1 MAGDI
6 QIQSSGKADQRLK
19 NRHKRVDEQ
28 LSKQKEEIKAD
39 NTPTYFNAT
48 SAHHLYNKQA
58 KEMVQAEEMAQAKK
72 TKLERRAQWWQGVR
86 DSLKEQGQEFLN
98 YWTYD
103 PDAEQKEEEKS
114 STNTGDSSTNTT
126 TGNLNGNRFGLNVP
140 SRFEMATPKDQREA
154 YSELG
159 LFPSG
164 GVTTSNGATTSGG
177 ATSHQQAAQEA
188 MRKNAKSYADYAKR
202 VAGGASAYGELLREA
217 IQQKNNIAFRK
228 ERSARAQAIA
238 NALGTLVNT
247 ITAGAIAKKNGT
259 IPIIA
264 GHDATADTNL
274 RKSIEDRYAMENES
288 ENLLMQLVNSRIAHE
303 KELAKAQLDADLK
316 TNELGYKAASEDL
329 KAAAKK
335 EEAQATREWRTQ
347 MAKDNADLKR
357 EFAKAKST
365 RVYIN
370 NSGGKVDSNEVTTF
384 AYNVTKGHKVP
395 NIIDAAG
402 QKVQLGYKDYEIKKE
417 DNSAFSTIYK
427 ALKSGGLDDDKI
439 NEASEIL
446 NSWWGDNRDAIV
458 SNPKAWA
465 TKLKNEV
472 NKK

>member
-6 QIQSSGKADQRLK
+6 NLSKNAEARLK
-19 NRHKRVDEQ
+19 NRTDRAYERIDKREDE
-28 LSKQKEEIKAD
+28 KDRA
-39 NTPTYFNAT
+39 
-48 SAHHLYNKQA
+48 QA
-58 KEMVQAEEMAQAKK
+58 KEDKK
-72 TKLERRAQWWQGVR
+72 KKLERRAQWWQGVR
-86 DSLKEQGQEFLN
+86 DNLKEQGQEFLN

-114 STNTGDSSTNTT
+114 STNTGASATNTT
-126 TGNLNGNRFGLNVP
+126 TDNLNGNHFGLNVP

-177 ATSHQQAAQEA
+177 ITSHQQAAQEA

-228 ERSARAQAIA
+228 ERTARAQAIA

-316 TNELGYKAASEDL
+316 TNELGYKATSEDL
-329 KAAAKK
+329 KAAERK
-335 EEAQATREWRTQ
+335 EKQEWEENKFGKQYEQNERKIKALGKRGGNTYFTIKQEKPYTKQDVLAQVGSGRYQEDKYTRETKEVPLGGTLESSVG
-347 MAKDNADLKR
+347 MAYSDWTNAGFSNNQISAAIKVLNEAWVKNGTITEDDKT
-357 EFAKAKST
+357 KAF
-365 RVYIN
+365 N
-370 NSGGKVDSNEVTTF
+370 
-384 AYNVTKGHKVP
+384 
-395 NIIDAAG
+395 AG
-402 QKVQLGYKDYEIKKE
+402 QKAKK
-417 DNSAFSTIYK
+417 
-427 ALKSGGLDDDKI
+427 
-439 NEASEIL
+439 
-446 NSWWGDNRDAIV
+446 
-458 SNPKAWA
+458 
-465 TKLKNEV
+465 
-472 NKK
+472 

>member
-1 MAGDI
+1 
-6 QIQSSGKADQRLK
+6 
-19 NRHKRVDEQ
+19 VDEKNQ
-28 LSKQKEEIKAD
+28 
-39 NTPTYFNAT
+39 
-48 SAHHLYNKQA
+48 
-58 KEMVQAEEMAQAKK
+58 AQAKADK
-72 TKLERRAQWWQGVR
+72 KEKLERRAQWWQGVR
-86 DSLKEQGQEFLN
+86 DNLKEQGQEFLN

-114 STNTGDSSTNTT
+114 STNTGASATNTT
-126 TGNLNGNRFGLNVP
+126 TDNLNGNHFGLNVP

-177 ATSHQQAAQEA
+177 ITSHQQAAQET

-228 ERSARAQAIA
+228 ERTARAQAIA

-274 RKSIEDRYAMENES
+274 RKSIENRYAMENES
-288 ENLLMQLVNSRIAHE
+288 ENLLIQLVNSRIAHE

-347 MAKDNADLKR
+347 IAKDNADLKR
-357 EFAKAKST
+357 ELAKTKST

-370 NSGGKVDSNEVTTF
+370 NGGSKNKGYDKTDFMNSVNTKVTQRGSRAQAYEPTT
-384 AYNVTKGHKVP
+384 AEKGGLGRIHQKLKDAGLTTAQW
-395 NIIDAAG
+395 DAAITYLNTKWEENSSLFG
-402 QKVQLGYKDYEIKKE
+402 SDPAALADGAIK
-417 DNSAFSTIYK
+417 
-427 ALKSGGLDDDKI
+427 
-439 NEASEIL
+439 EAK
-446 NSWWGDNRDAIV
+446 R
-458 SNPKAWA
+458 
-465 TKLKNEV
+465 TK
-472 NKK
+472 